1 MHERMGVMDI
11 VHMAVS
17 AFGLVLS
24 LYFADSMRRREPLRR
39 HYLTLIFLLA
49 SLAYL
54 LSTS

>member
-49 SLAYL
+49 TLAYL